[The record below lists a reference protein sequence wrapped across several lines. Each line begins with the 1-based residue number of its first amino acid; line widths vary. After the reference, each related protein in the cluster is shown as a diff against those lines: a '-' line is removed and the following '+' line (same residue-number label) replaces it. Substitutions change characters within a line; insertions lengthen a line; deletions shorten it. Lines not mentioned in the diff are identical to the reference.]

1 MAALEEEEMETELVQ
16 SIYAD
21 YTTLGDL
28 FSRVTVNY
36 RKRQELIQEG
46 AAQKEIDAAIWLE
59 KRLVAQL
66 LVISQSIVTNAHR
79 LTEISMAGLIETP
92 ELARNLVIFLVV
104 IFVVLVA
111 TTTLVISRT
120 ISKSLTELTKG
131 TEIIGKDNLEY
142 RIDIRS
148 KDEMADLGAF
158 FNEMVKDLKN
168 TQEKLLRSE
177 RLSTLGQ
184 LSGSISHELR
194 NPLGVI
200 DSSAYYL
207 KQRLKD
213 VDEKVQAHIGRIRS
227 GVERATSIIESLLSL
242 TRIEGTTVRKA

>member
-1 MAALEEEEMETELVQ
+1 MQ